1 MQKAKRIQTFKQ
13 KNRCRLWRSLA
24 KSDQNDVPRRHAAL
38 ENSSSETLWL
48 WVKTC
53 EKPCNPLVNICQR
66 QADKSGY
73 INECSSLKLYGSIW
87 YHSCHS
93 FWSIPLALETLL
105 RHNFCSG
112 ATNALM
118 INCAASS
125 PMASTQK
132 SKFNRF
138 FFLSTWKIQSIANFN
153 RHLKMQKNQ
162 YFTWFFSSEDALGP
176 ACRLL
181 WGREHIDWCS

>member
-1 MQKAKRIQTFKQ
+1 MHHHPIHLKRKLHLSRPFWMVKWLSMIEPTVPHSRRMDMQLQ
-13 KNRCRLWRSLA
+13 
-24 KSDQNDVPRRHAAL
+24 V
-38 ENSSSETLWL
+38 

-105 RHNFCSG
+105 RHNFCPG

-138 FFLSTWKIQSIANFN
+138 FFELSPLVGCYSITSGFETIA
-153 RHLKMQKNQ
+153 
-162 YFTWFFSSEDALGP
+162 EDEPQRAYIVMTDH
-176 ACRLL
+176 
-181 WGREHIDWCS
+181 W

>member
-73 INECSSLKLYGSIW
+73 INECSSLKLHGSIW

-105 RHNFCSG
+105 RHNFCPG

-138 FFLSTWKIQSIANFN
+138 FFELSPLVGCYSITSGFETIA
-153 RHLKMQKNQ
+153 
-162 YFTWFFSSEDALGP
+162 EDEPQRAYIVMTDH
-176 ACRLL
+176 
-181 WGREHIDWCS
+181 W